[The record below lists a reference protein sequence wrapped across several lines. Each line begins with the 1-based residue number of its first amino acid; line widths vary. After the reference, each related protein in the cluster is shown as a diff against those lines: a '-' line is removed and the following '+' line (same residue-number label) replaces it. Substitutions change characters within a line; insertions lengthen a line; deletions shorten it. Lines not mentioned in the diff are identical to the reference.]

1 MSNMCLF
8 QNQHP
13 AGRERMADIRI
24 GKIVN
29 AHGIK
34 GEVKLISYSDD
45 PDRFEMLESIIVKGP
60 AGDRADAVSEYFIE
74 DVRYKAGS
82 IILKLEGID
91 DRNAAEAMKGS
102 FVYMDEEDLP
112 ELEEGQFYVRDIAG
126 SDVLLEDGRKL
137 GTLKDVRTNTAQD
150 LYIVSRA
157 EEDPGRSDLMIP
169 SVDEFIISVDPEAK
183 RIVVRLPEGLEE
195 I

>member
-1 MSNMCLF
+1 
-8 QNQHP
+8 
-13 AGRERMADIRI
+13 MADIRI

-82 IILKLEGID
+82 IILKLEGVD

-112 ELEEGQFYVRDIAG
+112 VRGGIP
-126 SDVLLEDGRKL
+126 EDHGGPARR
-137 GTLKDVRTNTAQD
+137 GCAAHRRPA
-150 LYIVSRA
+150 
-157 EEDPGRSDLMIP
+157 P
-169 SVDEFIISVDPEAK
+169 SGENL
-183 RIVVRLPEGLEE
+183 R
-195 I
+195 